1 MIQFTIKLRP
11 DLYVKSENNK
21 ITIKISPK
29 AHNGLKVEGD
39 GLFME
44 DQCGFNDDGFI
55 DQSGDTLR
63 IGFDGPYS
71 DLKADGSYPKPGMI
85 TADTIVHHMYTMN
98 SDLKTLDGYRSVD
111 CILPGDIIR
120 VPKIAL
126 QEAADLEED
135 IGIGAV
141 EEADVMAEEVTSRS
155 VSLTTGFKPRTEIP
169 ANTNKFYIRREHG
182 GYNSAYCNGVPMHP
196 QLTALSNC
204 VGYAV
209 GRFHEIDNRT
219 QFDYY
224 DPHNPPPTL
233 RQVKAAGKLETGT
246 VPKVGCAIIW
256 GVGDGGHI
264 AIVEKIVSRDSSGK
278 PTVIATSESGFGCW
292 NLPPVYFDTREIGNG
307 NWGFGKPFLGCFYHP
322 NVTGGEYDEETGEET
337 ETKVHYVPIN
347 AVKYSVKEE
356 NGGYYIYDGNTNTG
370 IVIVNKTFKHSKDF
384 ASGVNSE
391 AQKALSEMQAAAKKD
406 GINLPVSSGYRSY
419 SSQKS
424 IFENYAKEEGGG
436 SSGYEKAEAYSARP
450 GHSEHSTGLAFDLV
464 KASRAINGSKEMKWI
479 IENCWKYGF
488 INRYPAGKQDITG
501 YDREDWHV
509 RYVGKE
515 WSQKIYDSGLCLEE
529 YFGLPSKYTSDYD
542 PSKY

>member
-29 AHNGLKVEGD
+29 ANNGLKVEGD

-44 DQCGFNDDGFI
+44 DKCGFNDDGFI
-55 DQSGDTLR
+55 DQSGDSLR

-71 DLKADGSYPKPGMI
+71 DLNDDGSYPKPGMI

-126 QEAADLEED
+126 VEQAEQELND
-135 IGIGAV
+135 GRGAI
-141 EEADVMAEEVTSRS
+141 EEANALAEETTSRS
-155 VSLTTGFKPRTEIP
+155 VDLTTSFKPRLTIP
-169 ANTNKFYIRREHG
+169 ANDNKFYILQVNG
-182 GYNSAYCNGVPMHP
+182 GYSPCIAGVPLHP
-196 QLTALSNC
+196 HLTALSNC
-204 VGYAV
+204 VGYAA
-209 GRFHEIDNRT
+209 GRFHEIDNNT
-219 QFDYY
+219 KMNYY
-224 DPHNPPPTL
+224 VAQNPPPTF
-233 RQVKAAGKLETGT
+233 RDVKAAGKLETGSE
-246 VPKVGCAIIW
+246 PRVGAAIIW
-256 GVGDGGHI
+256 CTSPPNGGHI
-264 AIVEKIVSRDSSGK
+264 AIVEQITARDSSGK
-278 PTVIATSESGFGCW
+278 ATEIVTSESGYECW
-292 NLPPVYFDTREIGNG
+292 KMPAVWTTTRQRGSD
-307 NWGFGKPFLGCFYHP
+307 NWGSGGFMGFIYHP
-322 NVTGGEYDEETGEET
+322 NVSGGEYVEGEEDT
-337 ETKVHYVPIN
+337 PAKIHYVPIN

-356 NGGYYIYDGNTNTG
+356 KGAYYIYDGGTNTG
-370 IVIVNKTFKHSKDF
+370 IAIVNKSFKHSKNF

-406 GINLPVSSGYRSY
+406 GINLPVASGYRSY

-424 IFENYAKEEGGG
+424 IFENYAKGEGGG

-464 KASRAINGSKEMKWI
+464 RASRSINGSKEMKWI
-479 IENCWKYGF
+479 LANCWKYGF

-529 YFGLPSKYTSDYD
+529 YFGLPSKYTSDYNSSD
-542 PSKY
+542 Y